1 MGAEHGD
8 ALDEIV
14 GRAEWPMYAAAPPL
28 PSLSSF
34 YSSSHSILSLS
45 LLSLLLSFYSRAA
58 ADSGPI
64 YTKKCPPGFT
74 VPLYGSAYWEG
85 TYFVFVMPTTE
96 ATSESD
102 SVAQAYDA
110 ARVEEHAGAGGEER
124 EALTAEQAEAV
135 RLYEQMG

>member
-1 MGAEHGD
+1 M
-8 ALDEIV
+8 
-14 GRAEWPMYAAAPPL
+14 
-28 PSLSSF
+28 SLHLLH
-34 YSSSHSILSLS
+34 SHFSLS
-45 LLSLLLSFYSRAA
+45 LCFFLFSRAA

-96 ATSESD
+96 TTSESD

>member
-1 MGAEHGD
+1 M
-8 ALDEIV
+8 
-14 GRAEWPMYAAAPPL
+14 
-28 PSLSSF
+28 
-34 YSSSHSILSLS
+34 
-45 LLSLLLSFYSRAA
+45 
-58 ADSGPI
+58 
-64 YTKKCPPGFT
+64 
-74 VPLYGSAYWEG
+74 PLYGSAYWEG